1 MDAGTYLHF
10 MKGGC
15 VMKKL
20 KIYMETSAIGYLD
33 ENEEKYSKDKEAML
47 ALWDRIKHN
56 EFVVV
61 ISELTLDE
69 LNATQNMD
77 KLRILM
83 DYISQIK
90 YEIVE
95 TGSVAKRIAELL
107 KINGMLVADKHRN
120 DRLHIGIAIENNC
133 DIIVSMNFK
142 HLVNITTIRG
152 VRAISTL
159 EGYGNIDIIQPIAMV
174 AEEVD

>member
-1 MDAGTYLHF
+1 
-10 MKGGC
+10 
-15 VMKKL
+15 MKKL

-33 ENEEKYSKDKEAML
+33 ENEEKYIKDKEAML

-56 EFVVV
+56 EFIIV

-77 KLRILM
+77 KLKILM
-83 DYISQIK
+83 DYISQIE
-90 YEIVE
+90 YEIAE

-120 DRLHIGIAIENNC
+120 DRLHIGTAIENNC

-152 VRAISTL
+152 VRAISAL